1 MSYHEKIIDLQEHN
15 LFDLPVQNSDIQG
28 FEQSGGNDNYNYEQN
43 KEEFKNSILN
53 ETEMKM
59 NQKFNE
65 MRDFEDDSSM
75 SMTGGGGSGSSGAED
90 PQLFDSITLQKEG
103 GGDTH
108 TQFTQKTLPT
118 EIPIPRNQLDTS
130 ILLEGQE
137 GNSGS
142 ISPEVLHPSA
152 IQTGGGFDNLEGLD
166 LEDLNVNQQ
175 IEENGNQDNPGEEA
189 QDVDD
194 EHYDKQVEEMQEP
207 QSWVHPELTI
217 EEDQEMIV
225 KMNQEEIDVKV
236 NMYLDNYNS
245 DEYQAY
251 LKYFQSIYSASNQ
264 KYSIRRDHDG
274 NIYLIKRPSLP
285 KELKGKKTRESVSD
299 ILNDKDFTKDYLI
312 KLTPPEYLNVQ
323 DELKNITRQL
333 NLLSGDIKILQS
345 DLIELGS
352 DITKDD
358 IKKFEKIRQKFYK
371 LINKKHIYTKY
382 YNQVNNIFD
391 DESKQNIYA
400 KEIISDID
408 ENDIKIF
415 KLKYHVVK
423 APDSFVENIT
433 TQIKNNLENYSQIIN
448 DDGGN
453 QKEYKTKLKT
463 FLENKRDNE
472 NRVQKELN
480 DLISFS
486 KNKVD
491 FLIKKLP
498 VLDIKT
504 DIF

>member
-1 MSYHEKIIDLQEHN
+1 MSYHEKIVDLQDHN
-15 LFDLPVQNSDIQG
+15 LFDLPVQDSDI
-28 FEQSGGNDNYNYEQN
+28 QSGGNNMGAFAEA
-43 KEEFKNSILN
+43 
-53 ETEMKM
+53 EMKM
-59 NQKFNE
+59 KMDQKFDE
-65 MRDFEDDSSM
+65 MSEFESSNNM
-75 SMTGGGGSGSSGAED
+75 SGGGITED
-90 PQLFDSITLQKEG
+90 PQLFDSITLEKEG
-103 GGDTH
+103 GGQQTH
-108 TQFTQKTLPT
+108 QTTSSISTPLPT
-118 EIPIPRNQLDTS
+118 DIPIPRNQLDTS

-137 GNSGS
+137 GNSGN
-142 ISPEVLHPSA
+142 ISLDVLHPPA
-152 IQTGGGFDNLEGLD
+152 IQTQTGGANFSNLEGLD
-166 LEDLNVNQQ
+166 LDDLNVNQQ
-175 IEENGNQDNPGEEA
+175 IEETGNQNNPGEEA

-194 EHYDKQVEEMQEP
+194 EHYDKQIEELQEP

-217 EEDQEMIV
+217 EEDQEMII
-225 KMNQEEIDVKV
+225 KMNQDDIDIKV

-251 LKYFQSIYSASNQ
+251 LKYFQAIYSASNQ

-274 NIYLIKRPSLP
+274 NIYLIKRPPLP

-299 ILNDKDFTKDYLI
+299 ILNDKDFKENYLI
-312 KLTPPEYLNVQ
+312 KLTPPEYITVQ
-323 DELKNITRQL
+323 DELKNINRQL
-333 NLLSGDIKILQS
+333 NILSGDIKILQS
-345 DLIELGS
+345 DLIELGT

-382 YNQVNNIFD
+382 YNQVNNTFD

-400 KEIISDID
+400 KEIISDTD

-433 TQIKNNLENYSQIIN
+433 MQIKNNLENYSQIIN

-453 QKEYKTKLKT
+453 QKEYKTKIKG
-463 FLENKRDNE
+463 FLENKKENE
-472 NRVQKELN
+472 SRIQKELN
-480 DLISFS
+480 DIISFS
-486 KNKVD
+486 KNKVE